1 MVLSVVI
8 PVYNEAN
15 HLGACLT
22 QLHRYASVDTE
33 IIVVDGGSADQT
45 CAIAQQAGAKLIN
58 SSVRS
63 RSAQMNLG
71 ARVAKGT
78 ILFFVH
84 ADTIV
89 PPAYPELILQALKS
103 WEMGNFRYKFD
114 SPSRLLAL
122 NAYFTRYSWLVS
134 QGGDK
139 TFYIFKKTFFDL
151 GAYDE
156 QHVIMEEY
164 DFILRARQSGRS
176 LFTSPQLC
184 TVSARKYEENSWLKI
199 QLINLV
205 VYNLWRWK
213 WMHPKDLRNLYR
225 RWLH

>member
-45 CAIAQQAGAKLIN
+45 CAIAQQAGAKLII
-58 SSVRS
+58 SPVRS

-71 ARVAKGT
+71 AQVAEGT

-103 WEMGNFRYKFD
+103 WDMGNFRYKFD
-114 SPSRLLAL
+114 SPSRLLAF
-122 NAYFTRYSWLVS
+122 NAYFTRYPWLVC

-139 TFYIFKKTFFDL
+139 TFFISKKDFFDL

-156 QHVIMEEY
+156 RHIIMEEY
-164 DFILRARQSGRS
+164 DFILRARQAGRT
-176 LFTSPQLC
+176 LFTFPHLC
-184 TVSARKYEENSWLKI
+184 TVSARKYQENSWLKI

-213 WMHPKDLRNLYR
+213 WMKPEDLRNLYR